1 MLWFDIA
8 DKLLPPVYR
17 AIKDMYAYAKAL
29 NDEFLVYVNF
39 MERIL
44 KNFFIQTCDLQTVE
58 YWERLLGLTV
68 TEGETIEERKQ
79 EILEHLNN
87 QHAITEPYVREQIER
102 FFPGN
107 EYRLYFED
115 GKPYDLNIDIFSE
128 DIDAYRQALAIFW
141 PWLNKMVPAH
151 LKTTMARAIDTEFDR
166 PVVISHG
173 HYTALLADI
182 GLVERSQPPMVALGG
197 TIDTDS
203 QTSVMAEI
211 AQAFGAMEIGA
222 PVRNPKDFDLQ
233 ADSVPLDL
241 GGAVIPGE
249 PVRNPKDFELSGL
262 EPLNMVF
269 GARWSVG
276 FAIET
281 WQEVQFSANDY
292 WWSGVLNTTDKA
304 KLENNGLAIN
314 NDSASPFAGNI
325 GAVQY
330 DPNRRCEVTALYQG
344 IGENPV
350 SFDAS
355 NFRCAKHE
363 GTNYDGALVIANTDA
378 FTTPIKSWGCRIH
391 APMGGVVSED
401 VSIEVDL
408 IIEMYR
414 GYEQMKGGIGA
425 SDICL
430 ANCMTQADADAVHAI
445 GLETYGYATMYG
457 YIGQYGAILYN
468 PAYRFEILWFHTWYG
483 ETQIPA
489 TNAIYVGARNY
500 TLEGE
505 SEPKAYFGLRLA
517 SGVNA
522 YFFYADGHDPT
533 DSSYSTNS
541 TSCKYY
547 RVRITK
553 A

>member
-58 YWERLLGLTV
+58 YWERLLGLKV

-203 QTSVMAEI
+203 QTSVMIEVGKMGGI
-211 AQAFGAMEIGA
+211 ATRSGFSFVDKLIAGSMPDE
-222 PVRNPKDFDLQ
+222 
-233 ADSVPLDL
+233 
-241 GGAVIPGE
+241 GGTVARSGFSFID
-249 PVRNPKDFELSGL
+249 KSLSGSMPMDGGTVSEDTGIDIDCYWGDTVTIPAGYTVQSVKSSELFLSKESAYQGMNYSAFWRTWEFSTSSNYDASYFGLGVAPCL
-262 EPLNMVF
+262 EIFLVSDVTQETFRGYYLSWPSSKTPGGTLPVAYRGVKVNEDGYVF
-269 GARWSVG
+269 WIDA
-276 FAIET
+276 AY
-281 WQEVQFSANDY
+281 Q
-292 WWSGVLNTTDKA
+292 NTTDPYYVESDA
-304 KLENNGLAIN
+304 HAYFCRVRLYDANGDQELWAF
-314 NDSASPFAGNI
+314 DFPSAFWQYQN
-325 GAVQY
+325 GAFTWLG
-330 DPNRRCEVTALYQG
+330 DPSQG
-344 IGENPV
+344 ISTGV
-350 SFDAS
+350 YYYSTHG
-355 NFRCAKHE
+355 K
-363 GTNYDGALVIANTDA
+363 TLI
-378 FTTPIKSWGCRIH
+378 RIH
-391 APMGGVVSED
+391 CV
-401 VSIEVDL
+401 
-408 IIEMYR
+408 
-414 GYEQMKGGIGA
+414 
-425 SDICL
+425 
-430 ANCMTQADADAVHAI
+430 
-445 GLETYGYATMYG
+445 
-457 YIGQYGAILYN
+457 
-468 PAYRFEILWFHTWYG
+468 PA
-483 ETQIPA
+483 
-489 TNAIYVGARNY
+489 
-500 TLEGE
+500 
-505 SEPKAYFGLRLA
+505 
-517 SGVNA
+517 
-522 YFFYADGHDPT
+522 
-533 DSSYSTNS
+533 
-541 TSCKYY
+541 
-547 RVRITK
+547 
-553 A
+553 